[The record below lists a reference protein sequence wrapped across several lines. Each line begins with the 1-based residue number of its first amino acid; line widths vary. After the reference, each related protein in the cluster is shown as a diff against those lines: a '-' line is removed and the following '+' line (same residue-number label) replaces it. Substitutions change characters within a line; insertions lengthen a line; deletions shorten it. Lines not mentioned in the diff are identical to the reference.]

1 MKVKN
6 YEELVAWQKAM
17 LLAKMVY
24 GIQKQFPKEE
34 VYGLGDQ
41 IRRAV
46 VSVPS
51 NIAEGFGRET
61 DKEFKHFLSIAR
73 GSLYETT
80 TQLEL
85 AESLG
90 FLRMPSELVDL
101 FSEVAKLINGLS
113 RYLSMSSPRLKL
125 TLRFSDAMQLAFPP

>member
-1 MKVKN
+1 MKVKS
-6 YEELVAWQKAM
+6 YEELLAWQKAM
-17 LLAKMVY
+17 LLAKIVY
-24 GIQKQFPKEE
+24 GVQKQLPKDE

-73 GSLYETT
+73 GSLYETK

-113 RYLSMSSPRLKL
+113 RYLS
-125 TLRFSDAMQLAFPP
+125 TND

>member
-1 MKVKN
+1 MRMRC
-6 YEELVAWQKAM
+6 YEDLLVWQKAM

-24 GIQKQFPKEE
+24 VIQKQLPKDE

-73 GSLYETT
+73 GSLYETK

-90 FLRMPSELVDL
+90 FLRMPFELIDL

-113 RYLSMSSPRLKL
+113 RYLSTNDYRLS
-125 TLRFSDAMQLAFPP
+125 TIN

>member
-1 MKVKN
+1 MKVKS

-17 LLAKMVY
+17 LLAKTVY
-24 GIQKQFPKEE
+24 GVQKQLPKEE

-61 DKEFKHFLSIAR
+61 DKDFRHFLSIAR
-73 GSLYETT
+73 GSLYETK
-80 TQLEL
+80 TQLEP

-90 FLRMPSELVDL
+90 FLQMPPELVDL
-101 FSEVAKLINGLS
+101 FGEVAKLINGLS
-113 RYLSMSSPRLKL
+113 RYLS
-125 TLRFSDAMQLAFPP
+125 TND